1 MADFGFDFAS
11 VDEAEQVYD
20 DTFID
25 SGEKED
31 NVQAEVDQKDIPVPD
46 DVNPAPTSGTPQSPV
61 LTSGTALPDPLAS
74 LSSDALVD
82 SIDDASPKVLEAVLP
97 AEFSEDN
104 LGPLDRLCI
113 RSQSSLPFL
122 RVWAARE
129 IKTLLYTCSVR
140 EVLETIFPVAFQLST
155 DKDHFVRETMVL
167 DLTPLLLYYYNH
179 AYQNDTISVSST
191 NSDDPD
197 SSASTPW
204 VNPIIHTLIHN
215 WLETLLLD
223 PSLAVMVRVQNAL
236 VSLGQHLEFELY
248 HTEVIH
254 HTILSLTKATLKSRP
269 PSIDGLTESLRATG
283 LGFVLE
289 PVDEDQAHRRTVVCL
304 RLIRALVDA
313 FGMGLK
319 PAVFVPTIEKT
330 AQSESYEIR
339 RDTAVALGSLA
350 RALSYDLVLEGLFPI
365 FQQLIQDGN
374 WQVRQATVLHAFP
387 VLAQILTY
395 PGRSSP
401 VGFAS
406 KSLFGSRP
414 VSPNNSLSQTRPS
427 TGGGSPLPSLFGMG
441 QTSSGLNNGVATMGG
456 TSSNGTYHPAPAP
469 PVTAKQWINT
479 LERLLGNREVSYP
492 VQTAVYQIY
501 GRLMVAFAGLDK
513 VKDTLVKYYMSAV
526 ANSLDQDVMSTPEI
540 TFHCAYNFPAMLL
553 TLGVSHWDELADF
566 YMQLT
571 KLDHFEVRKT
581 LAHSLHEVA
590 RMLGP
595 NHCEKYLESVIC
607 YFLVDLDEV
616 QLAVISNL
624 AAFVECLYPHSRE
637 RCLPSI
643 LEAFRHEGS
652 NWRARE
658 IMARQV
664 APLCRLYP
672 VRMVVRHLLPLAV
685 HWAEDPVAAVRE
697 AAAGA
702 FPVVFDLTKE
712 DPGLQVQFFESMIHF
727 RAAKTFRGRLFFVQI
742 CEALLAQK
750 VDPTDFEQFFLP
762 SLLALAEDKV
772 ANVRIAVAR
781 ALKRI
786 LAGDQVE
793 SEGYQ
798 STSHDG
804 TPADE
809 SNRAEDERSS
819 STVPVLVLPLE
830 DPPAA
835 SLGVN
840 QSDTLDT
847 TQKLTPMEQGTDSAK
862 GSMDS
867 NDSGSQTSTLGQH
880 SWTDTRSQLITDLV
894 DVLRTDSD
902 RDVKAIMQELPLTI
916 LGERPVEN
924 FIGDSNK
931 AKITAVGPTSPP
943 LHLQPQVFSSEVVSN
958 HLNLDLNDARPVED
972 DKIGDHAANLTTD
985 QVPAVHHA
993 PTMEKPALNVPAL
1006 ASASLDLDRAKEARQ
1021 GDSVPS
1027 PREAIE
1033 IARPEFNLPCAG
1045 QEQQRV
1051 LDDSRHIRES
1061 PHPLL
1066 GTALRRVSFHGF
1078 LPRSSTIDPGVGR
1091 SETVETPSDFPQA
1104 LARLTRTPSPPSAIK
1119 PYAAPPVRRSLSHPP
1134 GWSDM
1139 EEGNRRDS
1147 LMSLNQTNVVGAPS
1161 VLVSH
1166 PPRTY
1171 SPGLVPPSPK
1181 LKGDNSRTSSRPN
1194 DPLSSALGTNTTTTT
1209 TSHFLERFTSAK
1221 FF

>member
-1 MADFGFDFAS
+1 MADFGFDFTS
-11 VDEAEQVYD
+11 VDEAGGEYD
-20 DTFID
+20 DTFIVPNE
-25 SGEKED
+25 GENK
-31 NVQAEVDQKDIPVPD
+31 VQGSVYRRNTPIPG
-46 DVNPAPTSGTPQSPV
+46 DVTPAPTSDTLQSSV
-61 LTSGTALPDPLAS
+61 LTSDTDSADPLTS

-82 SIDDASPKVLEAVLP
+82 SIHDASPKVLEAVLP
-97 AEFSEDN
+97 AEFSEDT
-104 LGPLDRLCI
+104 LGPVDRLCI

-140 EVLETIFPVAFQLST
+140 EVLETVFPVAFQLST
-155 DKDHFVRETMVL
+155 DKDHFVRETMAL

-179 AYQNDTISVSST
+179 AYQNVTISVSSID
-191 NSDDPD
+191 SEDPD
-197 SSASTPW
+197 SSVSTTW
-204 VNPIIHTLIHN
+204 ENPIIHSLIHD

-223 PSLAVMVRVQNAL
+223 PSLAVMARVQNAL
-236 VSLGQHLEFELY
+236 VSLGQHLEFDLY

-269 PSIDGLTESLRATG
+269 PSVDGLAESLRASG
-283 LGFVLE
+283 LGFALE
-289 PVDEDQAHRRTVVCL
+289 PVDQDQAHRRTVVCL
-304 RLIRALVDA
+304 RLIHALVDA

-339 RDTAVALGSLA
+339 RDTVVALGSLA

-395 PGRSSP
+395 PGRPSP
-401 VGFAS
+401 VGPTS
-406 KSLFGSRP
+406 KSLFGSP
-414 VSPNNSLSQTRPS
+414 SVSPNNSLSQTRPS
-427 TGGGSPLPSLFGMG
+427 AGGGSPLPFLFGMS
-441 QTSSGLNNGVATMGG
+441 QPSVGLSNGLTTTGG
-456 TSSNGTYHPAPAP
+456 GSSNGTYHPAPAP
-469 PVTAKQWINT
+469 PVTAKQWISI

-513 VKDTLVKYYMSAV
+513 VKDTLVKYYMSAM
-526 ANSLDQDVMSTPEI
+526 ANSVDQDVMSAPEI

-624 AAFVECLYPHSRE
+624 AAFVECLYPHTRE

-658 IMARQV
+658 TMARQV

-742 CEALLAQK
+742 CEALLVQK

-793 SEGYQ
+793 SRGKGDERYQ
-798 STSHDG
+798 SISQDG
-804 TPADE
+804 SPPDE
-809 SNRAEDERSS
+809 PNNAGDERSS
-819 STVPVLVLPLE
+819 SPVPVLIVPL
-830 DPPAA
+830 DSPTS
-835 SLGVN
+835 SLGVT
-840 QSDTLDT
+840 QSDTSDD
-847 TQKLTPMEQGTDSAK
+847 TQKLTPTEHGTDSAK
-862 GSMDS
+862 GSMDNS
-867 NDSGSQTSTLGQH
+867 DSWGQTSALGQH

-894 DVLRTDSD
+894 DVLRTDPD
-902 RDVKAIMQELPLTI
+902 RD
-916 LGERPVEN
+916 
-924 FIGDSNK
+924 
-931 AKITAVGPTSPP
+931 
-943 LHLQPQVFSSEVVSN
+943 
-958 HLNLDLNDARPVED
+958 
-972 DKIGDHAANLTTD
+972 
-985 QVPAVHHA
+985 
-993 PTMEKPALNVPAL
+993 
-1006 ASASLDLDRAKEARQ
+1006 
-1021 GDSVPS
+1021 
-1027 PREAIE
+1027 
-1033 IARPEFNLPCAG
+1033 
-1045 QEQQRV
+1045 
-1051 LDDSRHIRES
+1051 
-1061 PHPLL
+1061 
-1066 GTALRRVSFHGF
+1066 
-1078 LPRSSTIDPGVGR
+1078 
-1091 SETVETPSDFPQA
+1091 
-1104 LARLTRTPSPPSAIK
+1104 
-1119 PYAAPPVRRSLSHPP
+1119 
-1134 GWSDM
+1134 
-1139 EEGNRRDS
+1139 
-1147 LMSLNQTNVVGAPS
+1147 
-1161 VLVSH
+1161 
-1166 PPRTY
+1166 
-1171 SPGLVPPSPK
+1171 
-1181 LKGDNSRTSSRPN
+1181 
-1194 DPLSSALGTNTTTTT
+1194 
-1209 TSHFLERFTSAK
+1209 
-1221 FF
+1221 